1 MTPPLLEITDL
12 SATYIE
18 NGQRLLALEHVN
30 MHVDPGEFVCLIGPS
45 GSGKSSLLDVITG
58 LFVESSGSM
67 RIYSREY
74 SPAQRPGLTS
84 YMRQRDLLMPWR
96 TAVENAALALEVHGE
111 SRSRARELAAAR
123 FDEFGLAGFEDSY
136 PAQLS
141 GGMRQRVAFLR
152 TVLADRDLM
161 LLDEPFGALD
171 ALNRVVMQQWLV
183 QMWERQ
189 KQGVVMVTHD
199 VEEAVFLAD
208 RVVVLSA
215 RPGTVVH
222 EEVISL
228 PRPRTRAMVTDPAF
242 LAHRETLLRALG
254 LLEAG
259 AP

>member
-1 MTPPLLEITDL
+1 MQHPLLEITDL

-18 NGQRLLALEHVN
+18 DGQRLLALEHVN

-58 LFVESSGSM
+58 LFVESHGSM
-67 RIYSREY
+67 RIYSREV
-74 SPAQRPGLTS
+74 SPEQRPGLTS

-96 TAVENAALALEVHGE
+96 TAVENADLALEVHGE
-111 SRSRARELAAAR
+111 SRTSARELAAAR
-123 FDEFGLAGFEDSY
+123 FDEFGLAGFEESY

-152 TVLADRDLM
+152 TVLADRELM

-171 ALNRVVMQQWLV
+171 ALNRVTMQQWLV

-199 VEEAVFLAD
+199 VEEAIFLAD

-215 RPGTVVH
+215 RPGTIIH

-228 PRPRTRAMVTDPAF
+228 PRPRTRSMVTDPAF
-242 LAHRETLLRALG
+242 LAHREVLLNALG
-254 LLEAG
+254 LLEEMS
-259 AP
+259 P